1 MDNLKVKIIQANRRK
16 DLVRRDEARAK
27 WSNTMHLP
35 SKVMLRASFVTTQPT
50 QPMPDVK
57 RLTSQFKSLFA
68 KMTAMKIWC
77 GVLAS
82 KKHTAPVATAFRSLP
97 GGLMVG
103 TDFKP
108 GMLNRRPVVVGLR
121 VVQAKPRSLVLDLV
135 LHMETDR
142 SIKHKRKEN
151 LNVLAGVIKQTIE
164 MTPLRFTPE
173 HPDLAGLLP
182 SGAWK
187 AKYMLAAKP
196 KKAHAKTTHM
206 CKLVKHQRKSDLH
219 NMWLVMTFDLSNNT
233 HNTNNTI
240 DETSLVASLAQH
252 AKQTKQTKCMHCGT
266 EFDVEQAE
274 DVQDC
279 YYVNKLN
286 IVEQFANKVVVTAD
300 LVAPMV
306 GLGTLN
312 TSGSAWLDNILFLLT
327 RQLKAVVPGLV
338 KIQLASQIAH
348 SITPNVAGFFNK
360 LANWFSKSGVYV
372 ISFYLLPGEIK
383 NYDVTRHITNMLG
396 EFNQYVRSIRHSVQM
411 PPSKPRLP
419 DLHGNYKYYPVI
431 RIINCLLVGL
441 DRLDLERLQQR
452 LDKALLGKHIEKFVI
467 HMV

>member
-1 MDNLKVKIIQANRRK
+1 
-16 DLVRRDEARAK
+16 
-27 WSNTMHLP
+27 
-35 SKVMLRASFVTTQPT
+35 
-50 QPMPDVK
+50 
-57 RLTSQFKSLFA
+57 
-68 KMTAMKIWC
+68 MKIWC

-82 KKHTAPVATAFRSLP
+82 KQHTAPVATAFRSLP

-108 GMLNRRPVVVGLR
+108 GKLNRRPVVVGLR

-142 SIKHKRKEN
+142 SIKHYRKEN

-164 MTPLRFTPE
+164 MTPLRFTPD

-187 AKYMLAAKP
+187 AKYILAAKP
-196 KKAHAKTTHM
+196 KKAHAQTTHM
-206 CKLVKHQRKSDLH
+206 CKLVKPQRNSDLH
-219 NMWLVMTFDLSNNT
+219 NMWLVMTFDQSK
-233 HNTNNTI
+233 NTNNTI
-240 DETSLVASLAQH
+240 DETSLVTSLAQH
-252 AKQTKQTKCMHCGT
+252 AKHTKQTKCMHCGT

-279 YYVNKLN
+279 YYVDKLN

-306 GLGTLN
+306 GLGKLD
-312 TSGSAWLDNILFLLT
+312 TSGAWLDNILFLLT

-372 ISFYLLPGEIK
+372 ISFYLLPGQIK
-383 NYDVTRHITNMLG
+383 NDDVVTQHITKMLG
-396 EFNQYVRSIRHSVQM
+396 EFSQYVRSIRPSDQM
-411 PPSKPRLP
+411 PPNKPRLP

-431 RIINCLLVGL
+431 RIINFLLVGL

-452 LDKALLGKHIEKFVI
+452 LDKALLGKIEKFVI